1 MKSILFSLFFLP
13 LILFSQNSNQKK
25 IYLDSIWKETTEGNH
40 KYYRIIESYDSQTE
54 LYKIKDYYK
63 SDILQMEG
71 HSNTV
76 DVTSKEGRFVFYYEN
91 GYKKS
96 IANFNKNRVI
106 GKNEEWYENG
116 TKKSEGEYY
125 ESKKGFNSNHK
136 LYQYW
141 NTEGKQTVTDGNGYF
156 EEKGEGYS
164 NAGNIKN
171 GLKEGIWK
179 GEYNKKSKYIEEYKN
194 GEIVSGISTDEDNN
208 EYKYKVLESK
218 PEPKGGIQDFYKY
231 IGKNFI
237 TPKGLENIRG
247 KIFTTFI
254 VDKDGKIVEPKTI
267 KSLLEPL
274 DQEAIRVITSYPQWI
289 PAKQRGQYVRV
300 LYSIPITLAGNN

>member
-1 MKSILFSLFFLP
+1 
-13 LILFSQNSNQKK
+13 
-25 IYLDSIWKETTEGNH
+25 
-40 KYYRIIESYDSQTE
+40 
-54 LYKIKDYYK
+54 
-63 SDILQMEG
+63 MEG
-71 HSNTV
+71 HSKTV
-76 DVTSKEGRFVFYYEN
+76 DVISKEGIFVFYYEN

-96 IANFNKNRVI
+96 ITNYNKNRVI

-125 ESKKGFNSNHK
+125 ESQKGFNSDNK

-164 NAGNIKN
+164 NSGNIKD
-171 GLKEGIWK
+171 GLKEGTWK
-179 GEYNKKSKYIEEYKN
+179 GEYNKKSKYIEEYKD
-194 GEIVSGISTDEDNN
+194 GKIVSGISTDEDNN

-218 PEPKGGIQDFYKY
+218 PEPKGGIADFYKY
-231 IGKNFI
+231 IGKNFVF
-237 TPKGLENIRG
+237 PKGLENIKG

-254 VDKDGKIVEPKTI
+254 VDKDGKIVEPKII

-274 DQEAIRVITSYPQWI
+274 DREAIRVISSYPQWI
-289 PAKQRGQYVRV
+289 PAKQRGQFVRV
-300 LYSIPITLAGNN
+300 LYSLPITLAGTS

>member
-40 KYYRIIESYDSQTE
+40 KYYRIIESYDPQTE

-71 HSNTV
+71 QSKTV
-76 DVTSKEGRFVFYYEN
+76 DVTGREGRFVFYYEN

-116 TKKSEGEYY
+116 TKKSESEYY
-125 ESKKGFNSNHK
+125 ESKKGFSSNRK

-141 NTEGKQTVTDGNGYF
+141 NSEGVQLVTDGNGYF

-171 GLKEGIWK
+171 GLKEGTWK

-194 GEIVSGISTDEDNN
+194 GEIVSGISTDENN
-208 EYKYKVLESK
+208 KEYQYNVLESK
-218 PEPKGGIQDFYKY
+218 PEPKGGIQNFYKY
-231 IGKNFI
+231 IAKNFKI
-237 TPKGLENIRG
+237 YKEVENIKG
-247 KIFTTFI
+247 KIIITFI
-254 VDKDGKIVEPKTI
+254 VDKEGQIVEPKI
-267 KSLLEPL
+267 VQSVNKIL
-274 DQEAIRVITSYPQWI
+274 DYEAMNVITSYKKWI